1 MDTVADGNLHDLVG
15 AIEKIGVHDHLCL
28 IYETREEQFSAVIPF
43 MKIGLDR
50 GEKCIYI
57 ADDNTAAMVI
67 DQMKAAGIA
76 VETAVAAG
84 KLAIVSKQEAYL
96 KQGYFDPDWMIGFL
110 KRATDQ
116 AKAEGYSALRVTGEM
131 TWVLGGDPGTERLM
145 EYEAKLNYFFPNHD
159 ALAICQYNRNRFSP
173 EVIKDVISTHPLVIC
188 GGLVCRNFYYVPPDD
203 FLGERQPD
211 KEIDRI
217 LANIIN
223 REKVEESLRLS
234 EERMRLFFE
243 RQLVGMAITTPTKG
257 WLQVNDKICEMLG
270 YPRDELLRLNWAEM
284 TYPEDL
290 AVDVEQFERLL
301 HGDIDSYILEKRF
314 VRKDGSVVFTNL
326 AVGCVRRDDH
336 SVDYVLAL
344 LEDITERKHAEESIQ
359 ELNKE
364 LLLALNAAEAANKAK
379 SLFLANMSHEL
390 RTPLNAILGFSNL
403 LRRDPHL
410 KQDQRDNLD
419 IINRSGK
426 HLLNLIND
434 VLEMAKI
441 EAGRV
446 QLEIAPFDL
455 HNMVREVGEMMRLRA
470 QGKGLLLLQEQSS
483 DFPRYIKGDEARLR
497 QILVNLVSNAV
508 KFTIQGG
515 VAIRLAVKHNAR
527 HHLLIEVE
535 DSGPG
540 IAPQDQRRLFDPFVL
555 LAEAGTQ
562 YGTGL
567 GLAIT
572 RQFVQLMGGS
582 ITVDSTPGK
591 GSLFRV
597 ELPLELA
604 NAADALKPGSGDY
617 SKIVGIA
624 GEHPGYRILIA
635 EDQRDNQL
643 LLFRLMTDIGLDV
656 KVAESGEQCVK
667 IFQEWHP
674 HLIWMDRRMPVMDG
688 MDATKYIRRLPDGQA
703 VKIIAVTASVFKE
716 QQQEM
721 LDAGMN
727 DFIRKPY
734 RLDEIYDCLARQ
746 LGLKYLYQSDVQ
758 AENAASVKLTVEML
772 GELPAALRQELRD
785 ALESLDGERIAQAI
799 RQAGKINVPLRLA
812 LSRLA
817 DNFDYPSILA
827 VLDSIGIE

>member
-1 MDTVADGNLHDLVG
+1 MNMATDSELHDLIG

-28 IYETREEQFSAVIPF
+28 IYETQEEQFSAVIPF

-67 DQMKAAGIA
+67 AQMKTAGID
-76 VETAVAAG
+76 VAAG
-84 KLAIVSKQEAYL
+84 VDSGRLAIVSKQEAYL
-96 KQGYFDPDWMIGFL
+96 KQGYFDPDWMIDFL
-110 KRATDQ
+110 NRATDQ

-145 EYEAKLNYFFPNHD
+145 EYEAKLNYFFPDHD

-173 EVIKDVISTHPLVIC
+173 EVIKDVIFTHPLVIC

-203 FLGERQPD
+203 FLAGEQPA

-223 REKVEESLRLS
+223 REKVEESLRAS

-243 RQLVGMAITTPTKG
+243 RQLVGMAITSPEKG
-257 WLQVNDKICEMLG
+257 WIQVNDKICEMLG

-284 TYPEDL
+284 TYPDDL
-290 AVDVEQFERLL
+290 AADVAAFERLL
-301 HGDIDSYILEKRF
+301 RGEIDTYMLEKRF
-314 VRKDGSVVFTNL
+314 VHKDGRLVFTNL
-326 AVGCVRRDDH
+326 AVGCVRRADR

-344 LEDITERKHAEESIQ
+344 MEDITERKRAEENIQ

-410 KQDQRDNLD
+410 TQNQRDNLD
-419 IINRSGK
+419 IISRSGN

-441 EAGRV
+441 ETGRV

-455 HNMVREVGEMMRLRA
+455 DNMVREVGDIMRLRA
-470 QGKGLLLLQEQSS
+470 KGKGLLLLLEQSPEL
-483 DFPRYIKGDEARLR
+483 PRYIKGDEARLR
-497 QILVNLVSNAV
+497 QILVNLISNAV
-508 KFTIQGG
+508 KFTTQGG
-515 VAIRLAVKHNAR
+515 IAIRLGVGQNAR

-540 IAPQDQRRLFDPFVL
+540 IAPQDQRRLFDPFVQ

-562 YGTGL
+562 HGTGL

-582 ITVDSTPGK
+582 ISVDSTPGK

-597 ELPLELA
+597 ELPLTLA
-604 NAADALKPGSGDY
+604 SATDVLKPANGEHG
-617 SKIVGIA
+617 KIVGIA
-624 GEHPGYRILIA
+624 GEHPVYRILIA
-635 EDQRDNQL
+635 EDQPDNQL
-643 LLFRLMTDIGLDV
+643 LLFRLMTDIGLDA
-656 KVAESGEQCVK
+656 KVAENGEQCVK
-667 IFQEWHP
+667 IFQDWRP
-674 HLIWMDRRMPVMDG
+674 DLIWMDRRMPVMDG
-688 MDATKYIRRLPDGQA
+688 VEASRRIRCLPDGQT
-703 VKIIAVTASVFKE
+703 VKIVAVTASVFKD

-734 RLDEIYDCLARQ
+734 RLDEIYECLARQ
-746 LGLKYLYQSDVQ
+746 LDLKYRYQSDFQ

-772 GELPAALRQELRD
+772 GELPAALRQELRYT
-785 ALESLDGERIAQAI
+785 LESLDGERIAQAI
-799 RQAGKINVPLRLA
+799 RQVGKINAPLGLA

-827 VLDSIGIE
+827 ALDSTGVE